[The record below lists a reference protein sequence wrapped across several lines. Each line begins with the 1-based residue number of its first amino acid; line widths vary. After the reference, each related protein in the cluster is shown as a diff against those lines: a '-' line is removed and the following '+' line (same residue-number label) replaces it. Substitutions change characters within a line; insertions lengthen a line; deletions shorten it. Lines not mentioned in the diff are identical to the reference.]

1 MGRFKLAGVLA
12 ALAWMIFGIT
22 GAVRWIAGDGGLMGA
37 EMLRTAPPETTGL
50 PESDYAGVGVMT
62 ADFLTGK
69 QAVFQYA
76 VARGNGTGTACA
88 RTEVFQAHEAAHM
101 EDCRKLIRLDTVIC
115 IGSGIA
121 ALLLT
126 AAGFLPRKGRE
137 GFAQGVLWG
146 LRGMAAAVLV
156 FLVWALIDYNGLF
169 VTFHLVAFPQ
179 GGWLLDSRTD
189 LLIRLMP
196 TSFFVS
202 MGVRVVLA
210 VASMALAA
218 LSAAVT
224 IRMIGKNE
232 AEEEAPGAGTAAQ
245 EA

>member
-22 GAVRWIAGDGGLMGA
+22 GVVRWIAGDGGLMGS

-69 QAVFQYA
+69 QEVFQYV

-196 TSFFVS
+196 TEFFIRLGLHGLLRFAALPVILA
-202 MGVRVVLA
+202 VFAHIARKVNRDQKKVLA
-210 VASMALAA
+210 
-218 LSAAVT
+218 
-224 IRMIGKNE
+224 E
-232 AEEEAPGAGTAAQ
+232 
-245 EA
+245 

>member
-22 GAVRWIAGDGGLMGA
+22 GVVRWIAGDGGLMGS

-76 VARGNGTGTACA
+76 VAQGNGTACA

-137 GFAQGVLWG
+137 GFAQGVLLG
-146 LRGMAAAVLV
+146 LRGMAAVVLV

-196 TSFFVS
+196 TEFFIRL
-202 MGVRVVLA
+202 GVHGLLRFAALPVILA
-210 VASMALAA
+210 VFAHVARKMN
-218 LSAAVT
+218 
-224 IRMIGKNE
+224 RDQK
-232 AEEEAPGAGTAAQ
+232 
-245 EA
+245 

>member
-22 GAVRWIAGDGGLMGA
+22 GVVRWIAGDGGLMGS

-69 QAVFQYA
+69 QEVFQYA
-76 VARGNGTGTACA
+76 VARGSGNGTACA

-101 EDCRKLIRLDTVIC
+101 EDCRKLIRLDTVVC

-126 AAGFLPRKGRE
+126 AAGFLPRKGRA
-137 GFAQGVLWG
+137 GFAQGVLLG
-146 LRGMAAAVLV
+146 LRGMAAVVLV

-196 TSFFVS
+196 TEFFIRLGLHGLLRFAALPVI
-202 MGVRVVLA
+202 LA
-210 VASMALAA
+210 VFAHVAR
-218 LSAAVT
+218 
-224 IRMIGKNE
+224 RMNRDQK
-232 AEEEAPGAGTAAQ
+232 
-245 EA
+245 

>member
-1 MGRFKLAGVLA
+1 MGKFKLAGVLA
-12 ALAWMIFGIT
+12 ALAWIVFGIT
-22 GAVRWIAGDGGLMGA
+22 GVVLWIAGDGGLLGA
-37 EMLRTAPPETTGL
+37 EMIRTAPPEVTGL

-69 QAVFQYA
+69 QEAFQYA
-76 VARGNGTGTACA
+76 VAQSTGNGTACA

-126 AAGFLPRKGRE
+126 AAGFLPRKGRG

-146 LRGMAAAVLV
+146 LRGMAAVVCV
-156 FLVWALIDYNGLF
+156 FLVWALIDYDGLF

-179 GGWLLDSRTD
+179 GGWLLDTRTD

-196 TSFFVS
+196 TEFFIRL
-202 MGVRVVLA
+202 GIRGLLRFAALPVVLA
-210 VASMALAA
+210 VFAHIVRKVNRDQKKVL
-218 LSAAVT
+218 
-224 IRMIGKNE
+224 
-232 AEEEAPGAGTAAQ
+232 EE
-245 EA
+245 

>member
-22 GAVRWIAGDGGLMGA
+22 GVVRWIAGDGGLMGS

-69 QAVFQYA
+69 QEVFQYA
-76 VARGNGTGTACA
+76 VARGNAAGTACA

-101 EDCRKLIRLDTVIC
+101 EDCRKLIRLDTVVC

-126 AAGFLPRKGRE
+126 AAGFLPRKGRA
-137 GFAQGVLWG
+137 GFAQGVLLG
-146 LRGMAAAVLV
+146 LRGMAAVVLV

-196 TSFFVS
+196 TEFFIRLGINGLLRFAALPVI
-202 MGVRVVLA
+202 LA
-210 VASMALAA
+210 VFAHVARKMN
-218 LSAAVT
+218 
-224 IRMIGKNE
+224 RDQK
-232 AEEEAPGAGTAAQ
+232 
-245 EA
+245 

>member
-22 GAVRWIAGDGGLMGA
+22 GVVRWIAGDGGLMGS

-69 QAVFQYA
+69 QEVFQYA
-76 VARGNGTGTACA
+76 VARGNAAGTACA

-101 EDCRKLIRLDTVIC
+101 EDCRKLIRLDTVVC

-126 AAGFLPRKGRE
+126 AAGFLPRKGRA
-137 GFAQGVLWG
+137 GFAQGVLRG
-146 LRGMAAAVLV
+146 LQGMAAVVLV

-196 TSFFVS
+196 TEFFIRLGLHGLLRFAALPVI
-202 MGVRVVLA
+202 LA
-210 VASMALAA
+210 VFAHVAR
-218 LSAAVT
+218 
-224 IRMIGKNE
+224 RMNRDQK
-232 AEEEAPGAGTAAQ
+232 
-245 EA
+245 

>member
-196 TSFFVS
+196 TEFFIRL
-202 MGVRVVLA
+202 GVHGLLRFAALPVILAVFAHIARKVNRDQKKVLA
-210 VASMALAA
+210 
-218 LSAAVT
+218 
-224 IRMIGKNE
+224 E
-232 AEEEAPGAGTAAQ
+232 
-245 EA
+245 

>member
-12 ALAWMIFGIT
+12 ALAWMFFGIT
-22 GAVRWIAGDGGLMGA
+22 GVVRWIAGDGGLMGS

-69 QAVFQYA
+69 QEVFQYA
-76 VARGNGTGTACA
+76 VARGSGNGTACA

-101 EDCRKLIRLDTVIC
+101 EDCRKLIRLDTVVC

-126 AAGFLPRKGRE
+126 AAGFLPRKGRA
-137 GFAQGVLWG
+137 GFAQGVLLG
-146 LRGMAAAVLV
+146 LRGMAAVVLV

-196 TSFFVS
+196 TEFFIRLGINGLLRFAALPVI
-202 MGVRVVLA
+202 LA
-210 VASMALAA
+210 VFAHVARKMN
-218 LSAAVT
+218 
-224 IRMIGKNE
+224 RDQK
-232 AEEEAPGAGTAAQ
+232 
-245 EA
+245 

>member
-22 GAVRWIAGDGGLMGA
+22 GVVRWIAGDGGLMGS

-76 VARGNGTGTACA
+76 VARGTGNGMACA

-196 TSFFVS
+196 TEFFIRLGLHGLLRFAALPVILA
-202 MGVRVVLA
+202 VFAPIARKVNRDQKKVLA
-210 VASMALAA
+210 
-218 LSAAVT
+218 
-224 IRMIGKNE
+224 E
-232 AEEEAPGAGTAAQ
+232 
-245 EA
+245 

>member
-22 GAVRWIAGDGGLMGA
+22 GAVRWIAGDGGLMGS

-69 QAVFQYA
+69 QEVFQYA
-76 VARGNGTGTACA
+76 VARGSGNGTACA

-101 EDCRKLIRLDTVIC
+101 EDCRKLIRLDTVVC

-126 AAGFLPRKGRE
+126 AAGFLPRKGRA
-137 GFAQGVLWG
+137 GFAQGVLLG
-146 LRGMAAAVLV
+146 LRGMAAVVLV

-196 TSFFVS
+196 TEFFIRLGLHGLLRFAALPVI
-202 MGVRVVLA
+202 LA
-210 VASMALAA
+210 VFAHVAR
-218 LSAAVT
+218 
-224 IRMIGKNE
+224 RMNRDQK
-232 AEEEAPGAGTAAQ
+232 
-245 EA
+245 

>member
-22 GAVRWIAGDGGLMGA
+22 GVVRWIAGDGGLMGS

-69 QAVFQYA
+69 QEVFQYA
-76 VARGNGTGTACA
+76 VAQGNGTGTACA

-196 TSFFVS
+196 TEFFIRL
-202 MGVRVVLA
+202 GVHGLLRFAALPVILAVFAHVARKVNRDQKKVLA
-210 VASMALAA
+210 
-218 LSAAVT
+218 
-224 IRMIGKNE
+224 E
-232 AEEEAPGAGTAAQ
+232 
-245 EA
+245 